1 MNVKT
6 DAIQRIKKSIR
17 VKSEMY
23 RFAFLQATAADCRR
37 SGPAMIVTY
46 HEDVEKYPY
55 GYGYDTSRHP
65 INKVLWYAKRY
76 RTAVH
81 RSAYFLASEFLTPP

>member
-6 DAIQRIKKSIR
+6 DAIQRIKTSIR

-23 RFAFLQATAADCRR
+23 RFAFPQATAADCRR
-37 SGPAMIVTY
+37 SGSAMTVTDP
-46 HEDVEKYPY
+46 HDVGKYPY

-76 RTAVH
+76 ERTG
-81 RSAYFLASEFLTPP
+81 ELTFDTDLG